1 MKDDFDKYLEEQ
13 LKNKEFRKEWEALQ
27 PEYTIMKA
35 MIEAR
40 TSQGLT
46 QKELSIRSGIAQ
58 GDISKMETGNANPSI
73 KTLQRLASA
82 MGKKLKISFVD
93 PEDIEML
100 QDLILAA
107 VNDAMKQAQDLM
119 TNEMGKLTGG
129 LKLPGLF

>member
-1 MKDDFDKYLEEQ
+1 MDLLRRHKEHLEMNWFGQRSIDQIFTTEREITMKDDFDKYLEEQ

-35 MIEAR
+35 MIDAR

-93 PEDIEML
+93 PEDI
-100 QDLILAA
+100 DNAS
-107 VNDAMKQAQDLM
+107 
-119 TNEMGKLTGG
+119 
-129 LKLPGLF
+129 

>member
-35 MIEAR
+35 MIDAR

-93 PEDIEML
+93 PEDI
-100 QDLILAA
+100 DN
-107 VNDAMKQAQDLM
+107 VS
-119 TNEMGKLTGG
+119 
-129 LKLPGLF
+129 